1 MARQNFVGIV
11 IGTAMRKTVK
21 VNVARQA
28 THPIII
34 TKHKKF
40 FAHDEEEKCKLG
52 DVVRIEAC
60 RRLSKNKSFTVSEI
74 IRPAK
79 FWINPN
85 PNAQDNSKNSK
96 L

>member
-28 THPIII
+28 THPIVRKII

-74 IRPAK
+74 IR
-79 FWINPN
+79 
-85 PNAQDNSKNSK
+85 
-96 L
+96 

>member
-28 THPIII
+28 THPIVRKII

-52 DVVRIEAC
+52 
-60 RRLSKNKSFTVSEI
+60 T
-74 IRPAK
+74 
-79 FWINPN
+79 W
-85 PNAQDNSKNSK
+85 
-96 L
+96 

>member
-52 DVVRIEAC
+52 
-60 RRLSKNKSFTVSEI
+60 TW
-74 IRPAK
+74 PAK
-79 FWINPN
+79 IWINPN